1 MEKKEERF
9 YTSGQFAA
17 KAHVTLRTIRY
28 YDKQKLLVPSERA
41 ASGARRYTDGDLA
54 KLQQILLL
62 KFLGFSL
69 EEIKEMT
76 LASADEQYLLESMR
90 VQKRLLQERMEQ
102 MQEMT
107 EAIDSTMETIRR
119 QHRMDG
125 SRLLDLIHMTAEE
138 KNLKSQYQNAAN
150 ISARI
155 RLHREY
161 STNSKGWFPWMMEQ
175 YDLKPGMRILELG
188 CGNGALWTENRHGL
202 PKDMEVVLSDKSE
215 GMLRDAREALGEDGR
230 FSYQAFDCS
239 RIPFAEDSF
248 DLVIANHLLF
258 YCENLDRVLK
268 ECVRVLKDGGQ
279 FACSTYGKG
288 HMREITE
295 LVQKFHPQI
304 VLSSEHLYDR
314 FGLENGEELLSPFF
328 SDIRIK
334 RYEDSIDL
342 SESEPLISY
351 ILSCHGNQNRMLLD
365 RYKEFRE
372 FVDSQVKG
380 GFHITKD
387 AGLFLCN
394 NRKSLGEKI

>member
-1 MEKKEERF
+1 MLKNDMPKKEERF

-28 YDKQKLLVPSERA
+28 YDKQNLLVPSQRT
-41 ASGARRYTDGDLA
+41 ASGARRYTDADLA

-102 MQEMT
+102 IQEMT
-107 EAIDSTMETIRR
+107 EAIDSTMETIRTE
-119 QHRMDG
+119 HRMDG

-138 KNLKSQYQNAAN
+138 KSLKAQYRNAAN

-155 RLHREY
+155 RLHRDF
-161 STNSKGWFPWMMEQ
+161 SVNRKGWFPWMMEL
-175 YDLKPGMRILELG
+175 YHLKPGMRILELG
-188 CGNGALWTENRHGL
+188 CGNGALWTENRDRL
-202 PKDMEVVLSDKSE
+202 PKNIRVVLSDKSE
-215 GMLRDAREALGEDGR
+215 GMLRDAREALGEDER
-230 FSYQAFDCS
+230 FFYQAFDCS
-239 RIPFAEDSF
+239 SIPFEDASF

-258 YCENLDRVLK
+258 YCEELDRVLG
-268 ECVRVLKDGGQ
+268 ECARVLKKDGR

-288 HMREITE
+288 HMKEITE
-295 LVQKFHPQI
+295 LVQQFHPQI
-304 VLSSEHLYDR
+304 VLSSEHLYER
-314 FGLENGEELLSPFF
+314 FGLENGAELLSPFF
-328 SDIRIK
+328 SDIQMM
-334 RYEDSIDL
+334 RYEDAIEI

-351 ILSCHGNQNRMLLD
+351 ILSCHGNQNRLLLD

-372 FVDSQVKG
+372 FVDSRVAG

-387 AGLFLCN
+387 AGLFLC
-394 NRKSLGEKI
+394 K